1 MAANS
6 ASRANGIVAMYLTV
20 TDAAVTAKLR
30 ELARSSSATAPLV
43 YSLWDTQYG
52 RLSFSF
58 YCPIQER
65 ISGLLSSV
73 ALAAADVSS
82 ETTRDA
88 GRSLHPRCGLVDHIS
103 VQPVNCDNA
112 ADRRLASISCSSI
125 AEEIRSSI
133 GADCHM
139 YGWASPAEESLA
151 ALRRRIGY
159 FDSSATEGSDC
170 GERVGLCT
178 IGASPPVLNAN
189 YQFQAAGLS
198 APEDIE
204 NVRRWLHRQIG
215 RPCSSRGGGLAG
227 VELATLLHS
236 VNHEESLAT
245 FEVACN
251 LTEIGRGGAMPVEV
265 AAKLASLLEET
276 PPSERLAKPGKGWY
290 VIGLTPQEMDVR
302 AAGIRAGTMLP
313 LFECIPQA
321 TADSALLEATTAP
334 LLQPWPGSA

>member
-1 MAANS
+1 
-6 ASRANGIVAMYLTV
+6 
-20 TDAAVTAKLR
+20 
-30 ELARSSSATAPLV
+30 
-43 YSLWDTQYG
+43 
-52 RLSFSF
+52 
-58 YCPIQER
+58 
-65 ISGLLSSV
+65 
-73 ALAAADVSS
+73 
-82 ETTRDA
+82 
-88 GRSLHPRCGLVDHIS
+88 
-103 VQPVNCDNA
+103 
-112 ADRRLASISCSSI
+112 
-125 AEEIRSSI
+125 
-133 GADCHM
+133 
-139 YGWASPAEESLA
+139 
-151 ALRRRIGY
+151 
-159 FDSSATEGSDC
+159 
-170 GERVGLCT
+170 
-178 IGASPPVLNAN
+178 
-189 YQFQAAGLS
+189 
-198 APEDIE
+198 
-204 NVRRWLHRQIG
+204 
-215 RPCSSRGGGLAG
+215 